1 MKIYTKICAIVAL
14 FYCGGNVF
22 AQQNLHLIATM
33 TGEQAGDSF
42 SVVASAGDV
51 NGDGF
56 DDVLVGAPGGNYAKL
71 YFGGAPFDTLA
82 DLKFT
87 GEQLQS
93 LFGNHIAGVGD
104 VNKDGYDDILISD
117 VRRAWLY
124 Y

>member
-1 MKIYTKICAIVAL
+1 
-14 FYCGGNVF
+14 
-22 AQQNLHLIATM
+22 M

-82 DLKFT
+82 DLRFVSQQ
-87 GEQLQS
+87 GSE
-93 LFGNHIAGVGD
+93 FGYSIAGGGD
-104 VNKDGYDDILISD
+104 VNGDGFTDIL
-117 VRRAWLY
+117 VGMPGYNTGPPNYFPLAGKVYLY
-124 Y
+124 LSLIHI